1 MENPGHSVEN
11 LSDGEARKVG
21 VQFIDTRSRELG
33 GRAEGGRGRRQ
44 DSPSL
49 GPSALQLAPSQGP
62 GWPPRS
68 DCSPLSGPL
77 LVSSFSTPAQLLGWA
92 RPCAGAQSDP
102 APAAPL
108 PFTLAAWGLE

>member
-1 MENPGHSVEN
+1 MEN
-11 LSDGEARKVG
+11 LSGGEARKVG

-49 GPSALQLAPSQGP
+49 GPPALQLALSQGP
-62 GWPPRS
+62 GWPPCS
-68 DCSPLSGPL
+68 DCSLLSGPL
-77 LVSSFSTPAQLLGWA
+77 LVSSFSRPAELLGWA
-92 RPCAGAQSDP
+92 RPCAGAFKSDP
-102 APAAPL
+102 ASAAPP